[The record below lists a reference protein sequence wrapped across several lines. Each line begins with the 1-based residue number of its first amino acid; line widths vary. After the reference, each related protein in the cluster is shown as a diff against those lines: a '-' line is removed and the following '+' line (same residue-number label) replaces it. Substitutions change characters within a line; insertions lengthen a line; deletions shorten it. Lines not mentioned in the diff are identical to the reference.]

1 MSWLASVVIRVIRP
15 LRSTGITRRHHYYEA
30 VRPCAS
36 PRYSA
41 PCGVCRL
48 GFSLS
53 PLVIQSDHRQAQVH
67 TFPAEAQIRLTSALR
82 RTPPGQQTGIFQAAP
97 EDSRASVS
105 MSLTALDAS
114 ALFVFLIHT

>member
-1 MSWLASVVIRVIRP
+1 MWLASVVIRVTRP

-48 GFSLS
+48 GISLS
-53 PLVIQSDHRQAQVH
+53 PLLIQSDHRQAQVH
-67 TFPAEAQIRLTSALR
+67 TFRARARIRLTSALR
-82 RTPPGQQTGIFQAAP
+82 RTPPGRETGIPQADP
-97 EDSRASVS
+97 EA
-105 MSLTALDAS
+105 TALS
-114 ALFVFLIHT
+114 RF